1 MHEYLDIL
9 FDSYLVDAKLVIGKK
24 PILIE
29 IHEGERMQEAWAIWN
44 PARNWIGFLKSANCF
59 GNINTTE
66 SLQDKKA
73 NC

>member
-44 PARNWIGFLKSANCF
+44 GTLPVIVLGFWNQLIVSE
-59 GNINTTE
+59 I
-66 SLQDKKA
+66 
-73 NC
+73 